1 MAVQTRNREL
11 ENRKDAPPDNGHEFP
26 FSDFE
31 LQKLAIGIRG
41 LFRPLW
47 RRAELCFAALAVLCF
62 SCGSSLRQSAYLPLT
77 ELHGSLDPLRNT
89 FNKDVGKVRLM
100 LLLDPT

>member
-1 MAVQTRNREL
+1 MASETRNREL
-11 ENRKDAPPDNGHEFP
+11 ENRNDAPPGNRDKFP
-26 FSDFE
+26 FSDLD
-31 LQKLAIGIRG
+31 LQKLAIANRG
-41 LFRPLW
+41 LFRPLR
-47 RRAELCFAALAVLCF
+47 RRAGLCFAALAVLCF
-62 SCGSSLRQSAYLPLT
+62 SCGSSLRQSADLPLT